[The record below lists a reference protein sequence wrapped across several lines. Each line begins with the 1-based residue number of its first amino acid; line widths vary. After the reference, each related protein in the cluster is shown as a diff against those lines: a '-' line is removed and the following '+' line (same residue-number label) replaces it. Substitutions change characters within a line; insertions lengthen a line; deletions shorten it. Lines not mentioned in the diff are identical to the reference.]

1 MTKIDIITPFYCN
14 KKEIYNFFE
23 QIKKIYT
30 HKFKLQVIIIN
41 DNPKIKLN
49 NLKKYQN
56 FKVKIINNKKNFGPA
71 FSRNEGIEISN
82 ANYIWLLDHDIKI
95 ENKDILKR
103 MLETLSF
110 GSKKNTHAISGAYEI
125 DSGVKQYLIP
135 KIMINNISIYKKIYT
150 SSFNIIS
157 DVYDGTSLF
166 VYRKTFINK
175 GFFNITLRAYEDFEW
190 SLRSKLKFI
199 FNNNMFVYHNEKKI
213 FKKKINSDYFK
224 NIILCRKFI
233 ILNYMNSKKFILP
246 FLDLIIFPLIFL
258 YLRIFQ
264 TYRSARFF
272 KYSMGFGFI
281 DYINVYKLL
290 FTSYFIKI
298 K

>member
-1 MTKIDIITPFYCN
+1 MTKIDIITPFYGN

-190 SLRSKLKFI
+190 SLRSKLKF
-199 FNNNMFVYHNEKKI
+199 KI
-213 FKKKINSDYFK
+213 GRAHD
-224 NIILCRKFI
+224 
-233 ILNYMNSKKFILP
+233 
-246 FLDLIIFPLIFL
+246 
-258 YLRIFQ
+258 
-264 TYRSARFF
+264 
-272 KYSMGFGFI
+272 
-281 DYINVYKLL
+281 
-290 FTSYFIKI
+290 
-298 K
+298 